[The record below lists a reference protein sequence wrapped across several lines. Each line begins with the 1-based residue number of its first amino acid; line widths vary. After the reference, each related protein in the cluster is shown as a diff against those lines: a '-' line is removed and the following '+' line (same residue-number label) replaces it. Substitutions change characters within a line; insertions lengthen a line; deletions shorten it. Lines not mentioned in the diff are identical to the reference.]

1 MRTCKLDITDN
12 TTPERLDSM
21 FTSIWCQE
29 ETVKLRINA
38 TACRRVSLGRV
49 LSMKKVLDRH
59 RPNSQKYIEDSTI
72 EVRSHFTRRV
82 LQVGLA
88 LIGTER
94 PVYVEVIWSSDISS
108 LLVYWSIYSH
118 RIWRD
123 QSLGYNTPCAPL
135 RLRYGYQNSYKNTIL

>member
-59 RPNSQKYIEDSTI
+59 RPNSQKYIVDSTI

-94 PVYVEVIWSSDISS
+94 PVYVEVI
-108 LLVYWSIYSH
+108 
-118 RIWRD
+118 
-123 QSLGYNTPCAPL
+123 
-135 RLRYGYQNSYKNTIL
+135 

>member
-1 MRTCKLDITDN
+1 MCKLIITDK
-12 TTPERLDSM
+12 TTPEHLDLM
-21 FTSIWCQE
+21 FNSIWGME
-29 ETVKLRINA
+29 EKVKLRINT

-72 EVRSHFTRRV
+72 EVRSHFARRV

-94 PVYVEVIWSSDISS
+94 PVYVEVI
-108 LLVYWSIYSH
+108 
-118 RIWRD
+118 
-123 QSLGYNTPCAPL
+123 
-135 RLRYGYQNSYKNTIL
+135 